1 MGREGKRPRPGKY
14 PDVLPRARERMREGR
29 YRDTRHAAERK
40 QERDIT
46 ILEVRQVVDSGYHE
60 KSKDEFKVEWKA
72 WNYAIRGKTI
82 DRRELRVAVSFD
94 EEDFLLII
102 TAIDLDKP

>member
-1 MGREGKRPRPGKY
+1 MKSGRF
-14 PDVLPRARERMREGR
+14 
-29 YRDTRHAAERK
+29 RDTRHATERK

-46 ILEVRQVVDSGYHE
+46 ILEIRQVVESGYHE
-60 KSKDEFKVEWKA
+60 KSKDEFKVEWQA

-94 EEDFLLII
+94 EEDVLLII
-102 TAIDLDKP
+102 TAIDLDKR